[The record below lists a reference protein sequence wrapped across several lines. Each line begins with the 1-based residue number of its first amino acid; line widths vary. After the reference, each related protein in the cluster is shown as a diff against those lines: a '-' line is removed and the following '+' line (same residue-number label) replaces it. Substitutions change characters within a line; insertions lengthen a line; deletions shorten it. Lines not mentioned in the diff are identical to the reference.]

1 MNCLHLFKPKHRLE
15 FHKKVCEYKDFC
27 DFLMLS
33 EGAEILEFNQ
43 YQKSIS
49 IAFVFYADLECMMK
63 KIDAY
68 KKQS

>member
-1 MNCLHLFKPKHRLE
+1 
-15 FHKKVCEYKDFC
+15 
-27 DFLMLS
+27 MLS
-33 EGAEILEFNQ
+33 EGAEILDFNQ

-63 KIDAY
+63 KIDGY